1 MTTTSEPQ
9 LTRRQLELLATIS
22 RLTADRGG
30 VPPTLKETGAAM
42 SPPCHWTNVRSLA
55 RKCQQAGR
63 LDYRPRTA
71 RSWVVVERQEASR

>member
-1 MTTTSEPQ
+1 MNTTCESQ
-9 LTRRQLELLATIS
+9 LTARQLELLGTIT

-30 VPPTLKETGAAM
+30 IPPTLKETGAAM

-55 RKCQQAGR
+55 RKCHRAGR

-71 RSWVVVERQEASR
+71 RSWVVIEPSRADR